1 MQSKDEARGG
11 NSPRSYMSTHT
22 DIINNLVAT
31 VPGFRKAGMVK
42 ALTAAFIAIEYDFD
56 VRVAFVP
63 DGYVIDPQ
71 AKKVTV
77 YEVVCTNDITKAK
90 LTKLL
95 NFWFEMDSCS
105 WNVELKIVREGQRVT
120 QTISDEALCTLFYD
134 WNPWLGEEGRP
145 VPGLLGAGQYDLA

>member
-1 MQSKDEARGG
+1 
-11 NSPRSYMSTHT
+11 
-22 DIINNLVAT
+22 
-31 VPGFRKAGMVK
+31 MVK
-42 ALTAAFIAIEYDFD
+42 ALAAAFIAIEYDFD

-71 AKKVTV
+71 AKKVTL
-77 YEVVCTNDITKAK
+77 YEVVCSNDITKAK

-105 WNVELKIVREGQRVT
+105 WNVDLKIVREGQRVT
-120 QTISDEALCTLFYD
+120 QTISDEALCALFYD